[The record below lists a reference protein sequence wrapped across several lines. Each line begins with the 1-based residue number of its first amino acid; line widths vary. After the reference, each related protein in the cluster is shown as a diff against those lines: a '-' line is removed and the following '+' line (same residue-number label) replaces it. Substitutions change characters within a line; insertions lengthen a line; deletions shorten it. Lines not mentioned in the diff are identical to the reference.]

1 MYERAWNGLN
11 TGRNSPRSS
20 YVILTGGDGPGRGA
34 LLTAPCHWG
43 EALPEKEDRK
53 TPTDLRFLGGWLA
66 R

>member
-1 MYERAWNGLN
+1 M
-11 TGRNSPRSS
+11 
-20 YVILTGGDGPGRGA
+20 ILTGGDGPGRGA